1 MEYVLKRVDGNES
14 AQAPHR
20 QYSLEVID
28 KEMVRSP
35 TRQASWAVEL
45 ELAF

>member
-28 KEMVRSP
+28 KMFRSP